1 MVLVTWLA
9 KESYTIWTKSSMKLS
24 YFLTNLGYFGLK
36 SKELMSGV
44 ERSQFRRSKWP
55 LSGLFSMVYGWW
67 FSQGCLIHS
76 LKSWDFSFLFFSS
89 SRPVNTFNCQKCTFW
104 VQTKSTS
111 KIFNEKYYWILRIR
125 RPEFSSKFWFFLR
138 CFQFLSYLAFKL
150 WNDKLSKIEFLGS
163 EDLILV
169 ANFDSFWDVFT
180 FCPTLSSNFKM
191 SNCQKLTF

>member
-24 YFLTNLGYFGLK
+24 CFLTNLGYFGLK

-55 LSGLFSMVYGWW
+55 LNGLFSMVYGWW

-89 SRPVNTFNCQKCTFW
+89 SRPVNTLT
-104 VQTKSTS
+104 VKSALFEFELKALQNYLV
-111 KIFNEKYYWILRIR
+111 KIIFG
-125 RPEFSSKFWFFLR
+125 
-138 CFQFLSYLAFKL
+138 
-150 WNDKLSKIEFLGS
+150 FLGS
-163 EDLILV
+163 EYLNLV
-169 ANFDSFWDVFT
+169 ANFESYWIFQNLFNLEFEFRNV
-180 FCPTLSSNFKM
+180 
-191 SNCQKLTF
+191 KL

>member
-44 ERSQFRRSKWP
+44 ECSQFRRSKWP

-89 SRPVNTFNCQKCTFW
+89 SRPVNTFNCQKCAFW
-104 VQTKSTS
+104 VRTESTS
-111 KIFNEKYYWILRIR
+111 KL
-125 RPEFSSKFWFFLR
+125 FSENYFCFLGSEYLNLETNFDLFWFFLNFIQPR
-138 CFQFLSYLAFKL
+138 VQKLKFATKLSYSDPK
-150 WNDKLSKIEFLGS
+150 K
-163 EDLILV
+163 
-169 ANFDSFWDVFT
+169 
-180 FCPTLSSNFKM
+180 
-191 SNCQKLTF
+191 QK

>member
-1 MVLVTWLA
+1 MV
-9 KESYTIWTKSSMKLS
+9 
-24 YFLTNLGYFGLK
+24 
-36 SKELMSGV
+36 
-44 ERSQFRRSKWP
+44 R
-55 LSGLFSMVYGWW
+55 W

-76 LKSWDFSFLFFSS
+76 LKSWVFSFLFFSS

-104 VQTKSTS
+104 VRTKSTS
-111 KIFNEKYYWILRIR
+111 KIFNEKYYWIFRIR

-138 CFQFLSYLAFKL
+138 CFQFLSHLEFKFR
-150 WNDKLSKIEFLGS
+150 NDKLSKIEFLGP